1 MQAHTG
7 LIFDELFLA
16 HNAGRQTY
24 RGSAGV
30 ADAGEEFD
38 TPLRLSYS
46 KALLDVSGM
55 SAQMQP
61 LPYAAASDTALLR
74 VHTPAYLE
82 TLAARCAA
90 AQEDGIKLGE
100 DARGG
105 RATERVARAA
115 AGAAC
120 AAVDAVLSRRV
131 RNVYALIRPSGH
143 HAGPDYAMGY
153 CYYNNAAVAARHA
166 QAVHGLTRVAIV
178 DWDVHHGNGTQHVFY
193 NDPSVLFVSLHEEG
207 NYPQEGGSEHE
218 CGSGAALGR
227 NVNVPLPAGSGYAAY
242 ARAFEQVVIPALMRF
257 APELIIVSAGQD
269 ANAYD
274 PLGRMRLTRAG
285 YRRLAATL
293 TGVAGTLC
301 QGRIVCLQE
310 GGYSLPYLP
319 IATLGVIEGITGLT
333 MDFEDPHHID
343 DRPLASHEQAAI
355 DRAAEAQAACNH
367 YTGGHV
373 DA

>member
-1 MQAHTG
+1 MHTATG
-7 LIFDELFLA
+7 LIYDEFFLA

-38 TPLRLSYS
+38 TPLRLTYS
-46 KALLDVSGM
+46 KALLDATGM
-55 SAQMQP
+55 SARLHP
-61 LPYAAASDTALLR
+61 IPYTPAADAALLR
-74 VHTPAYLE
+74 VHAPAYLQ

-90 AQEDGIKLGE
+90 AEEDGVELGE
-100 DARGG
+100 DARGN
-105 RATERVARAA
+105 RATEQVARAA

-120 AAVDAVLSRRV
+120 AAVDAVLEGRV

-153 CYYNNAAVAARHA
+153 CYYNNAAIAARHA
-166 QAVHGLTRVAIV
+166 QAVHGLSRVAII
-178 DWDVHHGNGTQHVFY
+178 DWDVHHGNGTQDVFY
-193 NDPSVLFVSLHEEG
+193 SDPSVLFVSLHEEG
-207 NYPQEGGSEHE
+207 NYPLEGGSEQE
-218 CGSGAALGR
+218 CGSGAGLGR

-242 ARAFEQVVIPALMRF
+242 ARAFEQVVVPALERF

-274 PLGRMRLTRAG
+274 PLGRMRLTRTG

-293 TGVAGTLC
+293 AQVAGTLC
-301 QGRIVCLQE
+301 QGRLVCLQE

-319 IATLGVIEGITGLT
+319 IATLGVVEGITGLT
-333 MDFEDPHHID
+333 MDFDDPHHVD
-343 DRPLASHEQAAI
+343 DRPLAAHEAAAVE
-355 DRAAEAQAACNH
+355 RAAAAQATWLHAR
-367 YTGGHV
+367 G
-373 DA
+373 APA